1 MGNLMKPF
9 RLAKLPAV
17 CVLMLPILVFAQTPS
32 AHDFARHA
40 EVYEVAL
47 SPDGKHVAMTLPTED
62 NRETQLLIAPLDGA
76 SQPQRLRFGKRE
88 HVSNIVWTA
97 DDRVTL
103 ARASNMPLR
112 PRPYSMGQLFSTD
125 ITGKNQ
131 EVLFGYFHDQKMA
144 TARRKDEGFA
154 SLAKVLDDEPGSA
167 LIWFTCWNCGEKPDT
182 VVYKVDTRTG
192 NRQEVERV
200 KDSAHLF
207 FDRTGRARIMVAQND
222 DDEPVVSYRRTSN
235 EDWAPIPRSL
245 VGYSLSNIDFEAD
258 GNQAIANISDKG
270 EPSSWYRIDLAA
282 GTRTPLNY
290 RAGFEA
296 AYVPHAGRN
305 GPPIAVISL
314 AGKPNVQYLDP
325 TSEFAKL
332 HAGLMKAFPAQ
343 LVDFDDFSRDN
354 RKVLFRVFSDRQP
367 TKWYVIDRDTM
378 KTQLVAESMPWIKPD
393 QMAPVTPI
401 EFKSRHGETMYGFI
415 TTKGPGP
422 KPMIVLPHGG
432 PHGPYDS
439 WGFDSD
445 AQFLASR
452 GYAVLQVNFRG
463 SGGRG
468 MDFEKS
474 GYREWGGKMQDDIA
488 DAVSWSIDNKVADPA
503 RICTFGASYGGYAA
517 MMQPLRFPD
526 FYKCAIGYVGVY
538 DLTVMK
544 KEGDI
549 IQSESGRRYLNRVLG
564 NDNAQLKAWSP
575 AQNVAA
581 IKVPVFL
588 AQGDADRRVPM
599 PQFNALKNAFA
610 ARGIPVETMVAAG
623 EGHGFYSVQNR
634 ETLYRRIEEFLGK
647 HIGPGNP

>member
-1 MGNLMKPF
+1 M
-9 RLAKLPAV
+9 
-17 CVLMLPILVFAQTPS
+17 
-32 AHDFARHA
+32 
-40 EVYEVAL
+40 AL

-62 NRETQLLIAPLDGA
+62 NRETQLLIAPLDGDGKT
-76 SQPQRLRFGKRE
+76 QKLRFGNQE

-103 ARASNMPLR
+103 ARARNMPLQ
-112 PRPYSMGQLFSTD
+112 PMPYSLGQLFSTD
-125 ITGKNQ
+125 VTGKDQ
-131 EVLFGYFHDQKMA
+131 EVLFGYFRNTGLA

-154 SLAKVLDDEPGSA
+154 SLAKVLDDEPGNA
-167 LIWFTCWNCGEKPDT
+167 LIWFTCWNCGERPDT

-200 KDSAHLF
+200 KDSAHLY
-207 FDRTGRARIMVAQND
+207 FDNSGRARIMVGND
-222 DDEPVVSYRRTSN
+222 DNDEPIISYRRTPDA
-235 EDWAPIPRSL
+235 DWTPMPASL
-245 VGYSLSNIDFEAD
+245 VGYSVSSVYFDAN
-258 GNQAIANISDKG
+258 GNQVIADVSDKG
-270 EPSSWYRIDLAA
+270 EAPTWYRIDLDS
-282 GTRTPLNY
+282 GTRSPINHKP
-290 RAGFEA
+290 GFEA
-296 AYVPHAGRN
+296 DYLPRAGRN

-314 AGKPNVQYLDP
+314 AGKPSVQYLDP
-325 TSEFAKL
+325 TSDYSKL

-343 LVDFDDFSRDN
+343 IVDFDDFSRDN

-367 TKWYVIDRDTM
+367 IRWYVIDRDTT
-378 KTQLVAESMPWIKPD
+378 KIQLVAESRPWIKAD
-393 QMAPVTPI
+393 QMAAVTPI
-401 EFKSRHGETMYGFI
+401 EFKSRHGETLHGFI
-415 TTKGPGP
+415 TSKGPGP
-422 KPMIVLPHGG
+422 RPMVVMPHGG

-439 WGFDSD
+439 WGFDPH

-468 MDFEKS
+468 TNFEKS

-488 DAVSWSIDNKVADPA
+488 DAVLWSIDNKVADPA

-517 MMQPLRFPD
+517 LMQPLRFPD
-526 FYKCAIGYVGVY
+526 LYKCAIGYVGVY

-549 IQSESGRRYLNRVLG
+549 TQSADGRRYLQRVLG
-564 NDNAQLKAWSP
+564 NDDAQLKAWSP
-575 AQNVAA
+575 AQNADK

-588 AQGDADRRVPM
+588 VQGDADRRVPM

-610 ARGIPVETMVAAG
+610 ARNIPVETMVAAG

-634 ETLYRRIEEFLGK
+634 EALYQRMEAFLGK
-647 HIGPGNP
+647 HIGPGAK

>member
-1 MGNLMKPF
+1 MCL
-9 RLAKLPAV
+9 AV
-17 CVLMLPILVFAQTPS
+17 CIGVFSAPVFAQTS
-32 AHDFARHA
+32 TARDFARHA

-62 NRETQLLIAPLDGA
+62 NRETQLLIAPIDGA
-76 SQPQRLRFGKRE
+76 GKTQRLRFGNQE

-103 ARASNMPLR
+103 ARARNLPLQ
-112 PRPYSMGQLFSTD
+112 PMPYSLGQLFSTD
-125 ITGKNQ
+125 LTGKDQ
-131 EVLFGYFHDQKMA
+131 EVLFGYFRNNGLVN
-144 TARRKDEGFA
+144 ARRKDEGFA

-167 LIWFTCWNCGEKPDT
+167 LVWFTCWNCGERPDT

-192 NRQEVERV
+192 NRREVERV
-200 KDSAHLF
+200 KDSAHLY
-207 FDRTGRARIMVAQND
+207 FDQTGHARVMVGTDKN
-222 DDEPVVSYRRTSN
+222 DEPTLSYRRTPDA
-235 EDWAPIPRSL
+235 DWSPMPASL
-245 VGYSLSNIDFEAD
+245 AGYTVSDIHFDATANK
-258 GNQAIANISDKG
+258 AIASVSDKG
-270 EPSSWYRIDLAA
+270 EPATWYRLDLDS
-282 GTRTPLNY
+282 GTRTPIDH
-290 RAGFEA
+290 RPGFEA
-296 AYVPHAGRN
+296 AYLPRAGRN

-314 AGKPNVQYLDP
+314 AGKPSVQYLDP
-325 TSEFAKL
+325 TSEFSKL

-343 LVDFDDFSRDN
+343 IVDFDDFSRDN

-378 KTQLVAESMPWIKPD
+378 KTQLVAESMPWIKAE

-401 EFKSRHGETMYGFI
+401 EFKSRHGETMHGFI
-415 TTKGPGP
+415 TSKGPGP
-422 KPMIVLPHGG
+422 RPMVVMPHGG

-439 WGFDSD
+439 WGFDPH

-468 MDFEKS
+468 TNFLKS

-488 DAVSWSIDNKVADPA
+488 DAVRWSIDNKVANA
-503 RICTFGASYGGYAA
+503 SRICTFGASYGGYAA
-517 MMQPLRFPD
+517 LMQPLRFPEL
-526 FYKCAIGYVGVY
+526 YKCAIGYVGVY

-549 IQSESGRRYLNRVLG
+549 TQSSDGRRYLERVLG
-564 NDNAQLKAWSP
+564 NDDTQLKAWSP
-575 AQNVAA
+575 AQNAGA

-588 AQGDADRRVPM
+588 VQGDADRRVPM

-610 ARGIPVETMVAAG
+610 ARNIPVETMVAAG

-634 ETLYRRIEEFLGK
+634 ETLYQRMETFLGK
-647 HIGPGNP
+647 HIGPAAK

>member
-1 MGNLMKPF
+1 MVKFLTGLVGYAA
-9 RLAKLPAV
+9 LASV
-17 CVLMLPILVFAQTPS
+17 TVQAQMPS
-32 AHDFARHA
+32 ARDFARHA

-62 NRETQLLIAPLDGA
+62 NRETQLLIAPLDGNG
-76 SQPQRLRFGKRE
+76 QTQKLRFGNQE
-88 HVSNIVWTA
+88 HVSDIVWTA

-103 ARASNMPLR
+103 ARARNMPLR
-112 PRPYSMGQLFSTD
+112 PMPYSLGQLFSTD
-125 ITGKNQ
+125 LTGKDQ
-131 EVLFGYFHDQKMA
+131 EVLFGYFRDNKLA

-167 LIWFTCWNCGEKPDT
+167 LVWFTCWNCGEKPDT

-200 KDSAHLF
+200 KDSAHLY
-207 FDRTGRARIMVAQND
+207 FDRSGHARVMTRTD
-222 DDEPVVSYRRTSN
+222 DNDEPVVSYRRTPIA
-235 EDWAPIPRSL
+235 DWAPLPKSL
-245 VGYSLSNIDFEAD
+245 AGYTVSNVYFDAD
-258 GNQAIANISDKG
+258 GNKAIASVSDKG
-270 EPSSWYRIDLAA
+270 EASTWYRLDLDS
-282 GTRTPLNY
+282 GSRTPIQY
-290 RAGFEA
+290 RPGFDA
-296 AYVPHAGRN
+296 AYIPRAGRN

-314 AGKPNVQYLDP
+314 AAKPSVQYIDP
-325 TSEFAKL
+325 ASEFSKL
-332 HAGLMKAFPAQ
+332 HASLMKAFPAQ

-367 TKWYVIDRDTM
+367 TKWYVIDRDTS
-378 KTQLVAESMPWIKPD
+378 KIQLVAESKPWIKAEL
-393 QMAPVTPI
+393 MAPVTPI
-401 EFKSRHGETMYGFI
+401 EFKSRHGETLHGFI
-415 TTKGPGP
+415 TSKGPGP
-422 KPMIVLPHGG
+422 RPMVVMPHGG

-468 MDFEKS
+468 SNFMKS

-488 DAVSWSIDNKVADPA
+488 DAVRWSVDNKVADPT

-517 MMQPLRFPD
+517 LMQPLRFPEL
-526 FYKCAIGYVGVY
+526 YKCAIGYVGVY
-538 DLTVMK
+538 DLSVMK

-549 IQSESGRRYLNRVLG
+549 TQSKDGRRYLERVLG
-564 NDNAQLKAWSP
+564 NDDAQLKAWSP
-575 AQNVAA
+575 AQNAGA

-588 AQGDADRRVPM
+588 VQGDADRRVPM

-623 EGHGFYSVQNR
+623 EGHGFYSVKNR
-634 ETLYRRIEEFLGK
+634 EMLYQRMEAFLGK
-647 HIGPGNP
+647 HIGPGKK